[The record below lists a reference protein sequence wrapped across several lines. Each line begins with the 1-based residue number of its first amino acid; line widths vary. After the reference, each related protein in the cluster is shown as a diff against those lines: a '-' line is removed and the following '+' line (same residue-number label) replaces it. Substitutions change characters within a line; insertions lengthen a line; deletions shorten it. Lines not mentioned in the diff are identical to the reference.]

1 MLNDPKIII
10 TKSLRRLELFDGG
23 DLVKA
28 YRIVLG
34 FAPQGDKEIEG
45 DGRTPEGT
53 FYVFAK
59 NAKSKFHLSLGMSYP
74 NDPAATR
81 GLASGL
87 ITRDE
92 YEAII
97 AAEREGE
104 RPPQKTALGG
114 DIYIHGGGIDGD
126 WTEGCVALRD
136 TEIEE
141 LFAAVEFGCPVTIV
155 A

>member
-59 NAKSKFHLSLGMSYP
+59 NAKSKFQVSLGISYP

-114 DIYIHGGGIDGD
+114 DI
-126 WTEGCVALRD
+126 
-136 TEIEE
+136 
-141 LFAAVEFGCPVTIV
+141 
-155 A
+155 